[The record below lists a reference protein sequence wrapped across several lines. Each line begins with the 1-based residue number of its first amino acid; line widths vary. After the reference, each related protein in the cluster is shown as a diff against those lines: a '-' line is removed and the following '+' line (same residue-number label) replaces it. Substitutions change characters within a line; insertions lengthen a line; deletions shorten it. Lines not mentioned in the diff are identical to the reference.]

1 MASLARILLIDD
13 DPQVCSAIERLLQ
26 KDFEVQIAYTLQKAQ
41 EIISEDPRFGIL
53 ICDLKLPDGDGVEF
67 LASMKE
73 RYPLATRVLLTAQV
87 DTDALTRAI
96 NQAEIHRC
104 IMKPW
109 DNNIFVVQIHECYKF
124 HQTLCHIQLLEI
136 LSTTDHLTGL
146 INHRHMHETLQL
158 ELERAS
164 RHQRP
169 LSFIMIDVDHFK
181 KYNDTHGHPKG
192 DRLLSDIAKFLAQ
205 SVRNIDIVARYGGEE
220 FGIILPDTSL
230 ASAREIAERLRTQFH
245 EKFEQTL
252 SLGVSNYPDIE
263 AEDVA
268 QSLIDS
274 ADKALY
280 SAKKNGRNQTI
291 IAQKLV

>member
-1 MASLARILLIDD
+1 
-13 DPQVCSAIERLLQ
+13 
-26 KDFEVQIAYTLQKAQ
+26 
-41 EIISEDPRFGIL
+41 
-53 ICDLKLPDGDGVEF
+53 
-67 LASMKE
+67 
-73 RYPLATRVLLTAQV
+73 
-87 DTDALTRAI
+87 
-96 NQAEIHRC
+96 
-104 IMKPW
+104 
-109 DNNIFVVQIHECYKF
+109 
-124 HQTLCHIQLLEI
+124 LEI

-280 SAKKNGRNQTI
+280 SAKKNGRNQTV